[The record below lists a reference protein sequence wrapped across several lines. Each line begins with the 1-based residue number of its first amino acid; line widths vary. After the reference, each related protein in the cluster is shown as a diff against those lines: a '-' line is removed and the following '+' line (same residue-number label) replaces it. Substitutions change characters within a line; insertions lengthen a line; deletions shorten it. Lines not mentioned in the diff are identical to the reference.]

1 MYNLFKNFLAS
12 MNMATWTVQGSASK
26 RLSKWSEIDWF
37 ISMHRHARKGATM
50 LSKKNNVKK
59 GGAVMTD
66 LYESLPELDS
76 DKNAVGVSPLAYV
89 LFSLGK

>member
-1 MYNLFKNFLAS
+1 
-12 MNMATWTVQGSASK
+12 
-26 RLSKWSEIDWF
+26 
-37 ISMHRHARKGATM
+37 
-50 LSKKNNVKK
+50 
-59 GGAVMTD
+59 MTD